1 MASTNQK
8 NIFIDTEQYHD
19 STNSVQLLFPSQTLV
34 VPQGYGMKLSLQ
46 QFFMKKS
53 FYNINSYNSEF
64 YIYGTTAA
72 SYKQVKLTKGDYH
85 KFGADKNEANSLC
98 ENIYNALVA
107 AGENITDVTYN
118 INTRKINITSSTLT
132 IYNYIVFFQ
141 VPPERQKL
149 IPANVTPNGFFSY
162 IAEILGGVSNQQ
174 DPSTLAGSVPIPAL
188 QTSGTY
194 PNLSIKSYYPAS
206 LFSMEC
212 LRININLGNTN
223 LQTPNMEANSSS
235 SVCVPTQTFATIP
248 LDKGAEN
255 IQDKSL
261 IVYQDSGDEMF
272 SLKLQQSHIDNAT
285 LSIVDN
291 KGRPLEEVNTN
302 QYKNGMLSYNMVIRF
317 EIIEEPAVTNPSNFP
332 SNNRTGN
339 LLPALK

>member
-46 QFFMKKS
+46 QFFMKKC

-64 YIYGTTAA
+64 YIFNTNNST
-72 SYKQVKLTKGDYH
+72 YKQVKLTHGDYH
-85 KFGADKNEANSLC
+85 KFGSDHDVSNSLC
-98 ENIYNALVA
+98 KNIKDALTD
-107 AGENITDVTYN
+107 AGQTITSVTYN
-118 INTRKINITSSTLT
+118 ENTRKIEIDSSTLDLG
-132 IYNYIVFFQ
+132 NYIVFLQ
-141 VPPERQKL
+141 VPPERQK
-149 IPANVTPNGFFSY
+149 IQPVHVTQHGFFSD
-162 IAEILGGVSNQQ
+162 IAEIMGGIANQQ
-174 DPSTLAGSVPIPAL
+174 DPSTLPNSQPVAGFDISLNI
-188 QTSGTY
+188 S
-194 PNLSIKSYYPAS
+194 KSYYPAS

-235 SVCVPTQTFATIP
+235 SVCVPTQCFATIP
-248 LDKGAEN
+248 LEKGGEN

-272 SLKLQQSHIDNAT
+272 SIKLQQSHIDNAT

-317 EIIEEPAVTNPSNFP
+317 EIIEEPAVTNPSNLP
-332 SNNRTGN
+332 SNNRIGN
-339 LLPALK
+339 FFPSLK

>member
-46 QFFMKKS
+46 QFFMKKC

-64 YIYGTTAA
+64 YIYNKPNKT
-72 SYKQVKLTKGDYH
+72 YKKVNLIHGDYH
-85 KFGADKNEANSLC
+85 KFGIDATTDYSLC
-98 ENIYNALVA
+98 KNISDALGALSPPLNLSYVKYD
-107 AGENITDVTYN
+107 E
-118 INTRKINITSSTLT
+118 NTRKIKIDSSDLDDN
-132 IYNYIVFFQ
+132 NYIVFLQ
-141 VPPERQKL
+141 VPPERQK
-149 IPANVTPNGFFSY
+149 IQPVNVTDNGFFSD
-162 IAEILGGVSNQQ
+162 IAEIMGGVANQQ
-174 DPSTLAGSVPIPAL
+174 DPSTLPNGDPVPAFDISLSVS
-188 QTSGTY
+188 TSF
-194 PNLSIKSYYPAS
+194 YPAS

-248 LDKGAEN
+248 LEKGAEN
-255 IQDKSL
+255 IQSKSL

-291 KGRPLEEVNTN
+291 KGRPLEEVNAN

>member
-64 YIYGTTAA
+64 YIYNKTNKTYRA
-72 SYKQVKLTKGDYH
+72 VNLTHGDYH
-85 KFGADKNEANSLC
+85 VFGEDETTNYSLC
-98 ENIYNALVA
+98 KNISDAL
-107 AGENITDVTYN
+107 GNLSPPINVTTIRYDF
-118 INTRKINITSSTLT
+118 NTRKITINSSDLNVN
-132 IYNYIVFFQ
+132 NYIVFFQ
-141 VPPERQKL
+141 VPPERQIK
-149 IPANVTPNGFFSY
+149 IPASVTANGFFSDT
-162 IAEILGGVSNQQ
+162 AEIFGGIANQQ
-174 DPSTLAGSVPIPAL
+174 DPADGDPVEGLKIAA
-188 QTSGTY
+188 
-194 PNLSIKSYYPAS
+194 NLSTSFYPAS
-206 LFSMEC
+206 LYSMEC

-223 LQTPNMEANSSS
+223 LQTPNMEANSST
-235 SVCVPTQTFATIP
+235 SVCVPTQAFATIP
-248 LDKGAEN
+248 LDTIKDNA
-255 IQDKSL
+255 QDKGL
-261 IVYQDSGDEMF
+261 IVFQDSGDEMF
-272 SLKLQQSHIDNAT
+272 SLKLQQSHIDNAI

-317 EIIEEPAVTNPSNFP
+317 EIIEEPSVTNVSNLP

-339 LLPALK
+339 LLPGLK

>member
-19 STNSVQLLFPSQTLV
+19 ATNSVQLLFPSQTLV

-53 FYNINSYNSEF
+53 FYNINSYNSQF
-64 YIYGTTAA
+64 YIYKTSDDT
-72 SYKQVKLTKGDYH
+72 YTPVTLTHGDYH
-85 KFGADKNEANSLC
+85 IFGATDGVSNSLC
-98 ENIYNALVA
+98 KNIKEALNTASITASVSYSVNTKKISIDSSDLSEN
-107 AGENITDVTYN
+107 
-118 INTRKINITSSTLT
+118 K
-132 IYNYIVFFQ
+132 YIVFLQ
-141 VPPERQKL
+141 VPPGRQIIKP
-149 IPANVTPNGFFSY
+149 INVTDNGFFSD
-162 IAEILGGVSNQQ
+162 IAEIMGGVANQQ
-174 DPSTLAGSVPIPAL
+174 DPSTLPNGHPVPAFDISL
-188 QTSGTY
+188 
-194 PNLSIKSYYPAS
+194 NICKSFYPAS

-248 LDKGAEN
+248 LEKRGEN
-255 IQDKSL
+255 SQDKSL

-291 KGRPLEEVNTN
+291 KGRPLEEVNAN

>member
-64 YIYGTTAA
+64 YIFNTTH
-72 SYKQVKLTKGDYH
+72 STYKQVKLTHGDYH
-85 KFGADKNEANSLC
+85 KFGSDHDVSNSLC
-98 ENIYNALVA
+98 KNIKDALTDASETITSVEYN
-107 AGENITDVTYN
+107 E
-118 INTRKINITSSTLT
+118 NTRKIEIVSSTLNLG
-132 IYNYIVFFQ
+132 NYIVFLQ
-141 VPPERQKL
+141 VPPERQK
-149 IPANVTPNGFFSY
+149 IQPIHVTQHGFFSD
-162 IAEILGGVSNQQ
+162 IAEIMGGVANQQ
-174 DPSTLAGSVPIPAL
+174 DPSTLPNSYPLAGFDISLNI
-188 QTSGTY
+188 S
-194 PNLSIKSYYPAS
+194 KSYYPAS
-206 LFSMEC
+206 LYSMEC

-235 SVCVPTQTFATIP
+235 SVCVPTQCFATIP
-248 LDKGAEN
+248 LEKGAEN

-272 SLKLQQSHIDNAT
+272 SIKLQQSHIDNARIE
-285 LSIVDN
+285 IVDN
-291 KGRPLEEVNTN
+291 KGRPLEEVNAN

-317 EIIEEPAVTNPSNFP
+317 EIIEEPAVTNPSNLP